1 MGTQTVSPIYINM
14 PKPGKSYGS
23 IKFANGNKMVGRAEV
38 LGMMTKGNTY
48 TVETETQRWGDGDV
62 EVITKVSLAN
72 GSAPAA
78 TGNGAGEDQ
87 YQRRPTPAVDA
98 ERMFVAGGLNAVLP
112 ELFKRD
118 GGITP
123 SKLTDLVN
131 LFRGTWSETFGKPSE

>member
-1 MGTQTVSPIYINM
+1 MATQTVNPIYINM

-78 TGNGAGEDQ
+78 TGNGADPYEK
-87 YQRRPTPAVDA
+87 RPTPPIDA
-98 ERMFVAGGLNAVLP
+98 ERMFVAGALNSLLPKVFERDNGL
-112 ELFKRD
+112 
-118 GGITP
+118 TP
-123 SKLTDLVN
+123 TKTVDLVN
-131 LFRGTWSETFGKPSE
+131 LLRGVWGETFGKPSE

>member
-1 MGTQTVSPIYINM
+1 MGTQTVNPIYINM

-62 EVITKVSLAN
+62 EVIKSATLAN

-78 TGNGAGEDQ
+78 QGNGAGEDQ
-87 YQRRPTPAVDA
+87 YQRRPTPLIDA
-98 ERMFVAGGLNAVLP
+98 ERMFVAGALNALLP
-112 ELFKRD
+112 KVFERD
-118 GGITP
+118 NGLTP
-123 SKLTDLVN
+123 SKTVDLVN
-131 LFRGTWSETFGKPSE
+131 LLRGVWGETFGKPHE